1 MSEETQS
8 GSVLRFLVKIAVFG
22 AVILAINHHARDVA
36 EMFKMDIST
45 DSPVTS
51 RIVLTAAG
59 FYALFLAVPFVPGAE
74 IGLTLLGLLGAAVVP
89 LVYGATLAG
98 LCIAFAIG
106 RLVPPDIIGD
116 ALSRV
121 GLTRA
126 AGFVAET
133 APLTAG
139 ERQQFMLARAPG
151 RALPFLLRH
160 RYIALAVALNL
171 PGNFLVGGGG
181 GIAMMAG
188 LCRIYAPLP
197 FLFTVAIAVAPVPLF
212 FLLMGR

>member
-1 MSEETQS
+1 M
-8 GSVLRFLVKIAVFG
+8 LRFLVKIAVFG
-22 AVILAINHHARDVA
+22 AFILAINHHARDLA

-51 RIVLTAAG
+51 RIVLTATG
-59 FYALFLAVPFVPGAE
+59 FYALFLAIPFVPGAE
-74 IGLTLLGLLGAAVVP
+74 IGLTLLSLLGAAVVP

-98 LCIAFAIG
+98 LCIAFAVG
-106 RLVPPDIIGD
+106 RLVPAETIGNV
-116 ALSRV
+116 LSRV
-121 GLTRA
+121 GLSRA
-126 AGFVAET
+126 AGLVAET
-133 APLTAG
+133 APLSAD
-139 ERQQFMLARAPG
+139 ERQRLVLARAPG

-181 GIAMMAG
+181 GIALMAG

-197 FLFTVAIAVAPVPLF
+197 FLITIAIAVAPVPLA